1 MTAIYFP
8 LDTRMLKEGFKST
21 FQTDHTK
28 FLASIRNIKPDGRII
43 HKADR
48 VHLFH
53 LLHHVF
59 HSNPMLCI

>member
-8 LDTRMLKEGFKST
+8 LDIRMMKEGFKST
-21 FQTDHTK
+21 FQTEHIR
-28 FLASIRNIKPDGRII
+28 FLASIRNIKPDRRII

-59 HSNPMLCI
+59 QGNPMLRI